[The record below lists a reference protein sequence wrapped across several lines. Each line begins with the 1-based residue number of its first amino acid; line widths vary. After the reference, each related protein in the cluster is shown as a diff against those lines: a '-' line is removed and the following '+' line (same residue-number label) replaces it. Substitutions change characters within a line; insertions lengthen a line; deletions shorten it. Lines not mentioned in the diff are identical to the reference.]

1 MVELVTELNVFFSSE
16 RTNLGSLWLVE
27 FRVRYPQVAKV
38 RGTEAD
44 SAAASLMSA
53 LRLKERKI
61 NLLQILTLLP
71 DPTRP

>member
-1 MVELVTELNVFFSSE
+1 MVELVTELNVFSSE
-16 RTNLGSLWLVE
+16 WTNLGSLWLVE
-27 FRVRYPQVAKV
+27 LRVWYPQVAKV
-38 RGTEAD
+38 RGTETD